1 MPTSASTGPVP
12 QAAEATQAANP
23 TTRVFAR
30 PSASRVVSSGI
41 FLVLLTTMGMTWVSL
56 SVPGCYSDLTARE
69 PIGVEIVGGT
79 EVAATGH
86 ITSDCSFSFG
96 AMCDEVQRIEGS
108 FSIDGTAPVAALLA
122 IVIAGTVAAVGVMCS
137 QNNWFSDGGCEGYNL
152 FVEVDV
158 TAAVTVPGGE
168 PVVLRYARATVVLEG
183 EITDGPAAG
192 VRAVRSDGAIA
203 WSNSVAPD
211 GRFRLGLTPGT
222 WLLFARSFSPN
233 VVDGPSIA
241 VIVSADGSYPAITIT
256 APPR

>member
-96 AMCDEVQRIEGS
+96 AMCDEVQRVEGS
-108 FSIDGTAPVAALLA
+108 FSIDGTAPVAGLLA
-122 IVIAGTVAAVGVMCS
+122 IVIAGTGLVALSGTI
-137 QNNWFSDGGCEGYNL
+137 G
-152 FVEVDV
+152 
-158 TAAVTVPGGE
+158 
-168 PVVLRYARATVVLEG
+168 
-183 EITDGPAAG
+183 
-192 VRAVRSDGAIA
+192 
-203 WSNSVAPD
+203 
-211 GRFRLGLTPGT
+211 FRLREGLALSGA
-222 WLLFARSFSPN
+222 LLLLRRRPNRHPYVGPQPAR
-233 VVDGPSIA
+233 
-241 VIVSADGSYPAITIT
+241 T
-256 APPR
+256 